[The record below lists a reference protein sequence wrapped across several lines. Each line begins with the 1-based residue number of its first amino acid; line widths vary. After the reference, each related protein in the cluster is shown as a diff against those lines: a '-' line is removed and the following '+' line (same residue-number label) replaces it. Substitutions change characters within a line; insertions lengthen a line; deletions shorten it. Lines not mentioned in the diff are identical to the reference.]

1 VRKPLIID
9 RAHKEEI
16 DRLEGKILDMQRN
29 PSNPA
34 NVSIRTIPEISENGM
49 EEKRENSPLNTERS
63 LQMNIQINREDV
75 SIKDLQ

>member
-1 VRKPLIID
+1 
-9 RAHKEEI
+9 
-16 DRLEGKILDMQRN
+16 
-29 PSNPA
+29 
-34 NVSIRTIPEISENGM
+34 VSIRTIPEISENGM